1 MGEIGP
7 ILMATDFST
16 NSALALDLA
25 GTLAHRFNEE
35 VVLLHVDDSSTSAPL
50 DEAGAARR
58 ELARLELDRCRQML
72 EAQGVRAR
80 VMLRPGDPAR
90 EILRVAA
97 AHMPGVIVVGTHGA
111 SAAKTPLLGSVADRV
126 MRYAPHPVL
135 VVPDPAR
142 RPAGPFSGF
151 SVAD

>member
-7 ILMATDFST
+7 ILMATDFSR

-25 GTLAHRFNEE
+25 ATLAHRFDEE
-35 VVLLHVDDSSTSAPL
+35 VVLLHVDDSLTSAPP
-50 DEAGAARR
+50 DEAGTARR
-58 ELARLELDRCRQML
+58 ELARLELGRCRRML

-97 AHMPGVIVVGTHGA
+97 AHMPGVIVVGTHGV

-142 RPAGPFSGF
+142 RPAGTFSGF
-151 SVAD
+151 AVAD

>member
-1 MGEIGP
+1 MSPLRP
-7 ILMATDFST
+7 ILVPLDFSA
-16 NSALALDLA
+16 SSDGALEIAIALARRLDV
-25 GTLAHRFNEE
+25 E
-35 VVLLHVDDSSTSAPL
+35 VVLLHVDSGVGTAPL
-50 DEAGAARR
+50 GVEDVERRSRART
-58 ELARLELDRCRQML
+58 ELDRSKQAL
-72 EAQGVRAR
+72 ESVSIPVR
-80 VMLRPGDPAR
+80 VLLRPGDPAR

-97 AHMPGVIVVGTHGA
+97 AHTPGVIVVGTHGA

>member
-16 NSALALDLA
+16 NSVLALDLA
-25 GTLAHRFNEE
+25 ASLAHRVDEE
-35 VVLLHVDDSSTSAPL
+35 VVVLHVDDSPTIAP
-50 DEAGAARR
+50 ASGAARR
-58 ELARLELDRCRQML
+58 ELARLELDRCCGRL
-72 EAQGVRAR
+72 GAQGVSVR

-97 AHMPGVIVVGTHGA
+97 AHRPGVIVVGTHGV
-111 SAAKTPLLGSVADRV
+111 SAAKAPLLGSVADRV

-142 RPAGPFSGF
+142 RPAAPFSGYF
-151 SVAD
+151 VAD

>member
-25 GTLAHRFNEE
+25 ATLAHRFNEE

-50 DEAGAARR
+50 SEAALARR
-58 ELARLELDRCRQML
+58 ELARLELERCRAML
-72 EAQGVRAR
+72 EEQSVRVR

-97 AHMPGVIVVGTHGA
+97 THMPGVIVVGTHGA
-111 SAAKTPLLGSVADRV
+111 SPVKTPLLGSVADRV

-135 VVPDPAR
+135 VVPDPTR
-142 RPAGPFSGF
+142 RPAGSFRGF
-151 SVAD
+151 SAAD